1 MRKTR
6 LMKIKLHLAIFAFLL
21 IGFSACQ
28 KPLQD
33 EDLIY
38 LGAWS
43 SSKHFIEISANGFG
57 FYQRRNR
64 ELQDC
69 NVRITNRRIIFDWDG
84 GRKSFRID
92 TAPAIEISTGRV
104 FMTLDG
110 RDFYRH

>member
-1 MRKTR
+1 
-6 LMKIKLHLAIFAFLL
+6 MKINVLL
-21 IGFSACQ
+21 ILISLLLSTIPSCQ
-28 KPLQD
+28 KALDDD
-33 EDLIY
+33 ELIY

-43 SSKHFIEISANGFG
+43 SSRHFIEIAANGFG

-64 ELQDC
+64 DMQDC
-69 NVRITNRRIIFDWDG
+69 RVKITNRRIVFDWDG

-92 TAPAIEISTGRV
+92 TPPAVELSTGRV

>member
-1 MRKTR
+1 
-6 LMKIKLHLAIFAFLL
+6 MKINMFLIVL
-21 IGFSACQ
+21 SLLVFTIPSCQ
-28 KPLQD
+28 KPLDDD
-33 EDLIY
+33 ELIF

-43 SSKHFIEISANGFG
+43 SSKHFVEIAANGFG

-69 NVRITNRRIIFDWDG
+69 RVNITNRRIIFDWDG

-92 TAPAIEISTGRV
+92 TPPSIELTTGRV
-104 FMTLDG
+104 YMTLDG

>member
-1 MRKTR
+1 
-6 LMKIKLHLAIFAFLL
+6 MKINILL
-21 IGFSACQ
+21 VLLSVALLSIPSCQ
-28 KPLQD
+28 KPLDDD
-33 EDLIY
+33 ELIF

-43 SSKHFIEISANGFG
+43 SDRHFIEIAANGFG

-69 NVRITNRRIIFDWDG
+69 RVRITDRRIIFNWDG

-92 TAPAIEISTGRV
+92 TPPSVELSTGLV

-110 RDFYRH
+110 REFYRH